1 MYNILICDDEKD
13 IVSALSIYLS
23 TENYQVFTAYT
34 GQEALEVVAQNDIHL
49 MVCHLNSYSRELLN
63 NQTPFALMQ
72 SKEQKKLL
80 ELLNLSPVPPDEVM
94 LSPALF
100 KH

>member
-34 GQEALEVVAQNDIHL
+34 GQEALDVVAQNDIHL
-49 MVCHLNSYSRELLN
+49 ILMDIMMPEMDGIIATARTSGLSVISIRYS
-63 NQTPFALMQ
+63 
-72 SKEQKKLL
+72 
-80 ELLNLSPVPPDEVM
+80 
-94 LSPALF
+94 
-100 KH
+100 